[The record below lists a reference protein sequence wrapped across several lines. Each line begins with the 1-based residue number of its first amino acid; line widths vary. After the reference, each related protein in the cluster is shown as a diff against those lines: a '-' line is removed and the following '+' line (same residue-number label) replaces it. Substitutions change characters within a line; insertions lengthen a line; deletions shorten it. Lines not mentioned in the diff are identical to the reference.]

1 MARQRSDEVTIVGVA
16 SRDTEDEMA
25 EFVARHELDIIDH
38 VADVEG
44 EVWARNDVVGQ
55 PAWVFVDGETGATET
70 QFGALGVEGLSAAI
84 DDLAG

>member
-1 MARQRSDEVTIVGVA
+1 MTIVVVA
-16 SRDTEDEMA
+16 GRDTQDAMA
-25 EFVARHELDIIDH
+25 EFVARHALDVIDH

-70 QFGALGVEGLSAAI
+70 KFGALGVDGLSAAI
-84 DDLAG
+84 DDLTG